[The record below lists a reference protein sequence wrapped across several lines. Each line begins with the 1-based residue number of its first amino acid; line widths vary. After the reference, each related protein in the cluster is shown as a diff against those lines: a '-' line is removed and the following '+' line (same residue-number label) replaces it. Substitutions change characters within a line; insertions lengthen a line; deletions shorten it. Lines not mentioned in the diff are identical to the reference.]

1 MTKRLIVVDAL
12 NAYFRAYIVNPS
24 LSVNGQP
31 IGGYKGFI
39 GILQKLCKD
48 LSPDEIVIAWDG
60 AGGSA
65 RRKTVNKNYK
75 EGRKPIRLNR
85 SVKNMTENEEM
96 QNKVWQQYR
105 LMEMLNCMPVM
116 QMMVDGT
123 EADDIISYVVQ
134 DSRYDGWQKIIISSD
149 KDFFQLCD
157 DETMIYSPVQKLS
170 KKQLEAR
177 TNDDETVLFRPIQKK
192 FMSKPRI
199 LEEFGIHP
207 TNFALA
213 RAIAGDKS
221 DNLEG
226 VRGVGLATV
235 AKRMPFFAE
244 SDDVT
249 IDKVVEFC
257 ENNNTGLKKMELI
270 AESRDKIAEN
280 YKIMQ
285 LYSPFIS
292 INGKTKIKNILEN
305 FEPSL
310 NKTEIIKMMAH
321 DGWGDKMDLSML
333 YATFKRIISNT

>member
-1 MTKRLIVVDAL
+1 MTKRLIVIDAL

-24 LSVNGQP
+24 LSLNGEP
-31 IGGYKGFI
+31 IGGYKGFL

-48 LSPDEIVIAWDG
+48 MKPDEIVIAWDG

-85 SVKNMTENEEM
+85 SVKTLTEDQEM
-96 QNKVWQQYR
+96 HNKVWQQSR

-116 QMMVDGT
+116 QIMIDST
-123 EADDIISYVVQ
+123 EADDVISYVVQ
-134 DSRYDGWQKIIISSD
+134 DQKYKGWQKIIISSD

-157 DETMIYSPVQKLS
+157 DETILY
-170 KKQLEAR
+170 
-177 TNDDETVLFRPIQKK
+177 RPIQKK

-199 LEEFGIHP
+199 LEEFNIHP

-221 DNLEG
+221 DNLDG
-226 VRGVGLATV
+226 VKGVGLATV

-244 SDDVT
+244 DGDVT

-257 ENNNTGLKKMELI
+257 QNNNTGLKKMELI
-270 AESRDKIAEN
+270 AESREKIEEN

-285 LYSPFIS
+285 LYSPTIS
-292 INGKTKIKNILEN
+292 INGKNKIKYILEN

-310 NKTEIIKMMAH
+310 NKTEIIKMMAE
-321 DGWGDKMDLSML
+321 DGFGDKMDLSML

>member
-149 KDFFQLCD
+149 KDFFQLC
-157 DETMIYSPVQKLS
+157 
-170 KKQLEAR
+170 
-177 TNDDETVLFRPIQKK
+177 DDETVLFRPIQKK